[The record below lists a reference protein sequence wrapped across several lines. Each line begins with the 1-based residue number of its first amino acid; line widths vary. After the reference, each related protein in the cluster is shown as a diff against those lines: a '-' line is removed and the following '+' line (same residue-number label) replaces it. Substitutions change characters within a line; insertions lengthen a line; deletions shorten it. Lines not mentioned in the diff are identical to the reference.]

1 MKYHN
6 SKEIYLIDGKQLN
19 QAIWAVE
26 QMMDIFQ
33 ENSDMLIRLGR
44 LREALINKISY
55 SELLDKMGIPQA
67 PPEEEI
73 TWAEFLSE
81 LGIRP
86 AEKKK

>member
-1 MKYHN
+1 MRYHKN
-6 SKEIYLIDGKQLN
+6 KELYLIDGKQLN
-19 QAIWAVE
+19 LVIWSVE
-26 QMMDIFQ
+26 QMMDLFQ
-33 ENSDMLIRLGR
+33 ENSDMLIKLGR
-44 LREALINKISY
+44 LRESLINKISY

-73 TWAEFLSE
+73 TWVEFLSE

>member
-73 TWAEFLSE
+73 TWVEFLSE

>member
-1 MKYHN
+1 
-6 SKEIYLIDGKQLN
+6 
-19 QAIWAVE
+19 
-26 QMMDIFQ
+26 MDLFQ
-33 ENSDMLIRLGR
+33 ENSDMLIKLGR
-44 LREALINKISY
+44 LRESLINKISY

-73 TWAEFLSE
+73 TWVEFLSE

>member
-1 MKYHN
+1 MKYHKN
-6 SKEIYLIDGKQLN
+6 KELYLIDGKQLN
-19 QAIWAVE
+19 LAIWSVE
-26 QMMDIFQ
+26 QMMDLFQ
-33 ENSDMLIRLGR
+33 ENSDMLIKLGR
-44 LREALINKISY
+44 LRESLINKISY

-73 TWAEFLSE
+73 TWVEFLSE

>member
-1 MKYHN
+1 MRYHN
-6 SKEIYLIDGKQLN
+6 NKEIYLIDGKQLN
-19 QAIWAVE
+19 QAIWAIE

-73 TWAEFLSE
+73 TWVEFLSE